1 MLARHTARSGG
12 MSKILQ
18 GATREVIYDYAER
31 AFVTILG
38 ASIILRFLPTLASH
52 PFNAVLLA
60 SECAAVAMILLRKR
74 AQRMD
79 ISAYAVTIAL
89 VGTTAGLLVQP
100 GENSQSARQMRFT
113 SASEITKLRTAIR
126 SYVKEAVELEK
137 SGAKVDFKKS
147 EDLVYPKEFQDKLDR
162 NSALREAFF
171 ALTPGRQRQYHL
183 HFTGAKQAATRESRV
198 EKAIPLILDG
208 MGLNDR

>member
-1 MLARHTARSGG
+1 MSAPNPAVDPWFAKARPWQAEIAR
-12 MSKILQ
+12 L
-18 GATREVIYDYAER
+18 RE
-31 AFVTILG
+31 
-38 ASIILRFLPTLASH
+38 
-52 PFNAVLLA
+52 
-60 SECAAVAMILLRKR
+60 ILLDCDLGEELKWGKPTYT
-74 AQRMD
+74 ADGANIVLIMPLKE
-79 ISAYAVTIAL
+79 TCTLLFMKGAL
-89 VGTTAGLLVQP
+89 LKDAKGLLVQP

-113 SASEITKLRTAIR
+113 SAAEITKAKAAIR

-137 SGAKVDFKKS
+137 SGAKVDFRKS
-147 EDLVYPKEFQDKLDR
+147 TDLVYPKEFQDRLDR

-208 MGLNDR
+208 MGLNDQ